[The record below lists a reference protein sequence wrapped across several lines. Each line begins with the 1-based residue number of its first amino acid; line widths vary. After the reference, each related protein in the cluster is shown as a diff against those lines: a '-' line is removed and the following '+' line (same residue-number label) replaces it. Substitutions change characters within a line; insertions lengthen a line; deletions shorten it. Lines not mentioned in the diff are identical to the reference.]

1 MEAVKLNM
9 TANATVR
16 IDAPVSEVWKALTT
30 PLIIKRY
37 LFGTEAESDWKV
49 GSPIIFKGE
58 WEGKSYE
65 DKGTILTYELNR
77 LLRYTYWSSMGGKP
91 DLPENYHNVS
101 YILTPDDA
109 ATLLTVTQD
118 CVETEKQK
126 KHSEQNWTKVLNA
139 LKNLMEKKT

>member
-1 MEAVKLNM
+1 M

-16 IDAPVSEVWKALTT
+16 IDAPVSEVWKALVT
-30 PLIIKRY
+30 PSIIKKY
-37 LFGTEAESDWKV
+37 LFGTQTESDWTV
-49 GSPIIFKGE
+49 GSAIIFKGE

-65 DKGTILTYELNR
+65 DKGSILVYEPNR
-77 LLRYTYWSSMGGKP
+77 LLRYTYWSSMNGTP

-118 CVETEKQK
+118 GVETEKQK
-126 KHSEQNWTKVLNA
+126 KHSEQNWTKVLNT
-139 LKNLMEKKT
+139 LKDLMEKKA